1 MIISLNLE
9 VLVKNGRLVLTDRD
23 GKTVSFSPEQSVQKK
38 VSMVTFGELCDVPRL
53 KLAEAFGFKTRK
65 SYYDARNVVLHGAPA
80 DLLPKRRGPQR
91 PPKRTRDVEILIIR
105 MRCETDLNM
114 YEIAKELGRMGL
126 EVSPRLVG
134 QVLCDYGLSKKN
146 G

>member
-38 VSMVTFGELCDVPRL
+38 VSKVTFGELCDVPRL

-80 DLLPKRRGPQR
+80 DLLPKRRGPRKNWAEWAWRSAQDWSDRSFATTAYLKKTADARAR
-91 PPKRTRDVEILIIR
+91 PDKPVGKGG
-105 MRCETDLNM
+105 
-114 YEIAKELGRMGL
+114 GRGSRWR
-126 EVSPRLVG
+126 V
-134 QVLCDYGLSKKN
+134 
-146 G
+146 

>member
-1 MIISLNLE
+1 MNILLDFE
-9 VLVKNGRLVLTDRD
+9 VLVKDGRLVLTERD
-23 GKTVSFSPEQSVQKK
+23 GKTVAFSPEQSVQRK
-38 VSMVTFGELCDVPRL
+38 VSMVTFGELCDVPKI

-105 MRCETDLNM
+105 MRCKTDLNM
-114 YEIAKELGRMGL
+114 YEIAEELRRMGL
-126 EVSPRLVG
+126 EVSARLVG
-134 QVLCDYGLSKKN
+134 QVLSDYGLSKKN

>member
-9 VLVKNGRLVLTDRD
+9 VSVKDGTLVLTDLN
-23 GKTVSFSPEQSVQKK
+23 GKRVRFSSEQSAQRK
-38 VSMVTFGELCDVPRL
+38 VSMVTFGELCGAPRL

-65 SYYDARNVVLHGAPA
+65 SYYDARTIVLHGAPA
-80 DLLPKRRGPQR
+80 DLLAKRRGPQR
-91 PPKRTRDVEILIIR
+91 PPKRTREVEILIIR

-114 YEIAKELGRMGL
+114 YEIAEELGRTGL
-126 EVSPRLVG
+126 DVSARLVG
-134 QVLCDYGLSKKN
+134 QVLSDYGLSKKN